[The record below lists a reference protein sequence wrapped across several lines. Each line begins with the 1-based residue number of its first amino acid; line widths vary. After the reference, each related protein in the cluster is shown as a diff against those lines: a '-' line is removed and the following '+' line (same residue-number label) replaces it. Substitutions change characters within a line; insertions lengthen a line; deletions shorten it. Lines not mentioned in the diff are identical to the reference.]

1 MNIEKLSELIAEGA
15 SCRLIA
21 EVLDKLKAYNE
32 VFVIRENGNFSVSVS
47 SCLSANAQ
55 AIDFKVWRIFA
66 DDFYSEKDRMLNYV
80 ESFGQYPD
88 NYTGK
93 RDYANLA
100 AYFGPNIPVKW
111 VGENIVIG

>member
-1 MNIEKLSELIAEGA
+1 MNIEKLRELITAGA

-21 EVLDKLKAYNE
+21 EVLEKLKAYNE
-32 VFVIRENGNFSVSVS
+32 VFVIREDGNFSVSVS
-47 SCLSANAQ
+47 SCLSARAT
-55 AIDFKVWRIFA
+55 ASDLKIWRIFA
-66 DDFYSEKDRMLNYV
+66 DDFYTGKERMLNYV

-100 AYFGPNIPVKW
+100 AYFPGVRARW

>member
-1 MNIEKLSELIAEGA
+1 MNAEKLKDLIDSGA
-15 SCRLIA
+15 SGRVIFD
-21 EVLDKLKAYNE
+21 VLETLKAYNE
-32 VFVIRENGNFSVSVS
+32 VFVTRENGKFDVSASVG
-47 SCLSANAQ
+47 LSANAK

-66 DDFYSEKDRMLNYV
+66 DDFYTGKERMLNYV
-80 ESFGQYPD
+80 ESFAQYPD

-100 AYFGPNIPVKW
+100 AYFPGIRARW